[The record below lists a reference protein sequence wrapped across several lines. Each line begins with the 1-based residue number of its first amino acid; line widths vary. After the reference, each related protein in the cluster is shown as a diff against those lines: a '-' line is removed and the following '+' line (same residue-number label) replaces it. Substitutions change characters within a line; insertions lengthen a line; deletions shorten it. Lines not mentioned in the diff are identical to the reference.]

1 MLKKQP
7 WMKLGALVSA
17 GGKTGYI
24 SQREQKTIDKIEY
37 VLWFKVKHPGEKF
50 STRYQPGEVAEL
62 EGKEVPA

>member
-17 GGKTGYI
+17 DGRTGYI
-24 SQREQKTIDKIEY
+24 SQREQKTIDKVEY

-50 STRYQPGEVAEL
+50 STRYKTNQVTEL
-62 EGKEVPA
+62 EGAVAV